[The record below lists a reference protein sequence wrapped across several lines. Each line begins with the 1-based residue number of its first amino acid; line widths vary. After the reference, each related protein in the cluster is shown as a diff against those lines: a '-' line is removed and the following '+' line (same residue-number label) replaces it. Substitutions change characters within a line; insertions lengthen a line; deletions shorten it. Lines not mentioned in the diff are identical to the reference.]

1 MTDSNINNLLNN
13 KEEKENENK
22 ILNINDLLNNNEEE
36 NKEQIEE
43 NKRRIGKGKIETPE
57 TDALFQRF
65 DNQPLSSLSKII
77 NKSNAGI
84 VDFFDNRFLG
94 DQRSFDEI
102 LENRSR
108 LINEA
113 KEKNEKISEELTKT
127 KTSQVIRGSI
137 TGPLK
142 AINETVE
149 FVDDIY
155 DYLAGNPYDNN
166 DLIDYSYFEREDDG
180 AFFYIPQAITQFL
193 LPMGIFSKGLKGIK
207 NPWTRNLIAGFLT
220 DFIVED
226 PYEQNLYNMIDEYE
240 GALEPIIDIFKMP
253 ASIFKADDDISPIE
267 ARLRKAF
274 GGAVIGEVLTGLS
287 VALKAFRNSKF
298 APRIL
303 TTLEQKRKLKFQDL
317 GIDNAGN
324 ELLDVK
330 VIDLLKP
337 LDIKKTSTKPKIYDL
352 PDTRGQGKFYH
363 GSSQEITLFEGG
375 EAISSQNIYGN
386 GFYTTDDL
394 ITGSKYQKKGKKQIL
409 KPEIPIAKGIKK
421 ESDLPYGIQS
431 DLKKLNITNQELN
444 QLTTPSIKVP
454 SSNRLRD
461 LANQARQFPIDN
473 PFSGGIRTIK
483 ENFNKIADRLD
494 ELADNPPRTP
504 DFKPITYEITE
515 KQPVNFY
522 DLDQTID
529 ADLKTFVNNFDDSP
543 FDDIVSL
550 AANNLGNNYTL
561 GELFDEI
568 RAYSNARGVSSNTV
582 IDDIF
587 GSFQDYFKE
596 KGFGGFTHEGGKKA
610 GKAKRLHQVR
620 IYFDPANQI
629 DLNKVDFDDI
639 LPTPEVGDKI
649 ESTFNPTITG
659 GGVEQLEDYIL
670 NISEYFK
677 STDELGKWARS
688 VSLGDMFAASQRQTN
703 GQAIEAAQFFLQ
715 EFGPFKKTTNGKL
728 INNPRYLP
736 STTITINQLM
746 NKNGERVFNLST
758 ALHNAIALKNVDLI
772 KEIKPAFLK
781 EVQLLKDIVYLNK
794 GVGSLTSQTLGA
806 RRIAGD
812 LRDVGATA
820 EDFGKK
826 SRGTENIEDI
836 NKQFIEDEGVSE
848 IDQTFN
854 KIFDLVEQGDEEA
867 ALALTR
873 LTKYLNIAGG
883 NPEVMKHMVKK
894 GLLLKG
900 VEFTNEIFINSIL
913 SGPPTHIVNLLST
926 SLNTLAKP
934 LTQSLGAAKITFR
947 KNMNI
952 TFPETILKRQ
962 DNLAFRPEFNTDEF
976 IKGWKQF
983 IYMSQ
988 SLGDAFNIARK
999 AFQVNENVLDRGAM
1013 VSDAQRVSRNINA
1026 EDIRNFANQNIVTR
1040 STVKPFLD
1048 TRIAETW
1055 IPSIYNNFRRING
1068 FGSRM
1073 LITED
1078 EFLKQVNFRSYV
1090 KAESWEQ
1097 GIRKGLQGEKLKN
1110 YIQTQSE
1117 KVFKIVDTGSTR
1129 KLPTSI
1135 TDLYKKAKDYAA
1147 EVTFT
1152 KDLDP
1157 RSFSGGIQNFAKHP
1171 YGRVV
1176 FPFVRTPINIFKT
1189 QMRYTFAVNTV
1200 MSEYRQALRST
1211 DPNIAARARGEMYLA
1226 GGFLSMGALIARD
1239 MENPFAEV
1247 GMTGGGPNTVGFG
1260 DAIEAN
1266 RILVKQLKEEGW
1278 QPYSFRF
1285 LVRDSD
1291 GEIVLTKSGKPKYK
1305 YISFKR
1311 LDPWSG
1317 LFMIL
1322 ADFVD
1327 VEGQIGSQ
1335 NTNDFASAFVV
1346 SVARNLTDRT
1356 FLRGLT
1362 EVAEAIHNPYAL
1374 QSLLARRVANIINP
1388 VSGLGRSLKK
1398 ATDKTKFDTTYY
1410 PADEM
1415 LTGLRQILNE
1425 LTRTMPFYNADLEPD
1440 RNWLTGAVVKYPSG
1454 LGPDTFDI
1462 LNPIT
1467 ATTTKDN
1474 YVLSVINDLNI
1485 TLQPPKKFFLR
1496 RQGIQN
1502 SGIELTRK
1510 QYSSYVKYLSFDT
1523 KSFNF
1528 KTASGYKIQDG
1539 DRLIISL
1546 YKRLNE
1552 PDMKAYIKTAMG
1564 EGIDST
1570 NQDTMVAVQDNARA
1584 IISKEI
1590 QSIVSNFKVKAR
1602 NEWLRLPEN
1611 KKLFAKYTANMEVI
1625 SNETTKAT
1633 LNNLEEIK
1641 NLGN

>member
-337 LDIKKTSTKPKIYDL
+337 LEVKK
-352 PDTRGQGKFYH
+352 GQGIGDK
-363 GSSQEITLFEGG
+363 T
-375 EAISSQNIYGN
+375 
-386 GFYTTDDL
+386 
-394 ITGSKYQKKGKKQIL
+394 QI
-409 KPEIPIAKGIKK
+409 
-421 ESDLPYGIQS
+421 
-431 DLKKLNITNQELN
+431 
-444 QLTTPSIKVP
+444 
-454 SSNRLRD
+454 
-461 LANQARQFPIDN
+461 
-473 PFSGGIRTIK
+473 
-483 ENFNKIADRLD
+483 
-494 ELADNPPRTP
+494 PR
-504 DFKPITYEITE
+504 
-515 KQPVNFY
+515 
-522 DLDQTID
+522 
-529 ADLKTFVNNFDDSP
+529 
-543 FDDIVSL
+543 
-550 AANNLGNNYTL
+550 
-561 GELFDEI
+561 
-568 RAYSNARGVSSNTV
+568 
-582 IDDIF
+582 
-587 GSFQDYFKE
+587 
-596 KGFGGFTHEGGKKA
+596 
-610 GKAKRLHQVR
+610 
-620 IYFDPANQI
+620 
-629 DLNKVDFDDI
+629 
-639 LPTPEVGDKI
+639 VGDKI

-1176 FPFVRTPINIFKT
+1176 FPFIRTPINIFKT
-1189 QMRYTFAVNTV
+1189 QMRYTFGVNAL

-1356 FLRGLT
+1356 FLRGLS

>member
-337 LDIKKTSTKPKIYDL
+337 LEVKK
-352 PDTRGQGKFYH
+352 GQGIGDK
-363 GSSQEITLFEGG
+363 T
-375 EAISSQNIYGN
+375 
-386 GFYTTDDL
+386 
-394 ITGSKYQKKGKKQIL
+394 QI
-409 KPEIPIAKGIKK
+409 
-421 ESDLPYGIQS
+421 
-431 DLKKLNITNQELN
+431 
-444 QLTTPSIKVP
+444 
-454 SSNRLRD
+454 
-461 LANQARQFPIDN
+461 
-473 PFSGGIRTIK
+473 
-483 ENFNKIADRLD
+483 
-494 ELADNPPRTP
+494 PR
-504 DFKPITYEITE
+504 
-515 KQPVNFY
+515 
-522 DLDQTID
+522 
-529 ADLKTFVNNFDDSP
+529 
-543 FDDIVSL
+543 
-550 AANNLGNNYTL
+550 
-561 GELFDEI
+561 
-568 RAYSNARGVSSNTV
+568 
-582 IDDIF
+582 
-587 GSFQDYFKE
+587 
-596 KGFGGFTHEGGKKA
+596 
-610 GKAKRLHQVR
+610 
-620 IYFDPANQI
+620 
-629 DLNKVDFDDI
+629 
-639 LPTPEVGDKI
+639 VGDKI

-1356 FLRGLT
+1356 FLRGLS